1 MGSSCHHPNLSLM
14 PSPMYRCP
22 ASHYLVSSS
31 ATHLLPSPA
40 HSCYLLQ
47 NNLDSL
53 HASPPPWSLGSA
65 EQLGGMRLDCM
76 IHALDVKLWQNNVSP
91 DSRGIFI
98 LMGSSLTQ
106 SKKGS
111 HGW

>member
-1 MGSSCHHPNLSLM
+1 
-14 PSPMYRCP
+14 
-22 ASHYLVSSS
+22 
-31 ATHLLPSPA
+31 
-40 HSCYLLQ
+40 
-47 NNLDSL
+47 
-53 HASPPPWSLGSA
+53 
-65 EQLGGMRLDCM
+65 M
-76 IHALDVKLWQNNVSP
+76 IHALDVKPWQINLSP